1 MPRKKGIPNKITA
14 EIKELLSGL
23 VNGEFE
29 QIQSALTDLRH
40 TDSFKY
46 LQIMSKLLVFVIPKA
61 VEEHSITINKPNKMS
76 MVDAPNATK
85 VAPITNS
92 VAATCS
98 PAYKPAKCFQ
108 P

>member
-1 MPRKKGIPNKITA
+1 MESVILTITYNKKRKSMPRKKGIPNKITA

-61 VEEHSITINKPNKMS
+61 VEEHSITINKPNNPPTWF
-76 MVDAPNATK
+76 DD
-85 VAPITNS
+85 VAPREESNKNDI
-92 VAATCS
+92 
-98 PAYKPAKCFQ
+98 
-108 P
+108 